1 MINKLYEIG
10 KLPTIGTITFHQMT
24 KIGIKQDPHHEDI
37 LDIVTSFIDHTSLY
51 FVDKSLVGYV
61 LRVKQFAD
69 GSTDIV
75 FVTADDEELEL
86 HYFADLSKKGELTKE
101 MAQILAGTLDS
112 DTWAEITFD
121 DTGSATSVE
130 LEVVS
135 EEDLVEEE

>member
-1 MINKLYEIG
+1 M
-10 KLPTIGTITFHQMT
+10 
-24 KIGIKQDPHHEDI
+24 
-37 LDIVTSFIDHTSLY
+37 
-51 FVDKSLVGYV
+51 DKSIVGYV

-69 GSTDIV
+69 DSTDIV

-112 DTWAEITFD
+112 DIWAEITFD
-121 DTGSATSVE
+121 DTDTASSVE

-135 EEDLVEEE
+135 EEDFEEQD